1 MNLIKNISKK
11 ILISLI
17 LISILIGWG
26 SVFEAKTRKE
36 RVNPPDFSIEE
47 NLENRL
53 ITVQGN
59 SVLAVSDHF
68 SPEPKVV
75 GKMKVVI
82 TGYSSTIWETDDT
95 PQITASGAL
104 VRDGIVANNG
114 LPMGTKIK
122 IPELYGERI
131 FVVEDRMSWVK
142 GKYHVDIWFPS
153 YFEAKNFGAQRTY
166 IEVLEG

>member
-1 MNLIKNISKK
+1 MNKN
-11 ILISLI
+11 ILISLMFI
-17 LISILIGWG
+17 LIFLGGGSI
-26 SVFEAKTRKE
+26 FEAKTQKA

-47 NLENRL
+47 NLANRL

-59 SVLAVSDHF
+59 SILAVSDHF
-68 SPEPKVV
+68 SPEPKVIK
-75 GKMKVVI
+75 KMKVVI